1 MKKGNLL
8 AKKMELFYK
17 DIEKKRL
24 GKMRLQ
30 TDQEFK
36 QRNIEQ
42 LNKKFNVEM
51 YSEHLRSGKAFA
63 TEQKFV
69 N

>member
-1 MKKGNLL
+1 MKKRNLL
-8 AKKMELFYK
+8 AKKMKLFYK

-24 GKMRLQ
+24 SKMRLQ

-42 LNKKFNVEM
+42 LNNRFNVKICNLKGINFCM
-51 YSEHLRSGKAFA
+51 D
-63 TEQKFV
+63 
-69 N
+69 